1 MSEQSGRPP
10 QDAARLM
17 KSIRRIVRAIDT
29 RSKQI
34 VRETGLTI
42 PQIVV
47 LSAVRDLGEVTT
59 LAISRYADL
68 SAATTVMILEKLE
81 QRGLVTRTRSRID
94 RRVVHTA
101 LTPIGAR
108 MLAAA
113 PPLLH
118 DRFTTALRALT
129 RDRRTAIV
137 AAFDEVAELLDPSAP
152 DTAPLLGTEPVG

>member
-1 MSEQSGRPP
+1 MREQPRKPP

-17 KSIRRIVRAIDT
+17 KSIRRIVRAIDM
-29 RSKQI
+29 RSRQI

-59 LAISRYADL
+59 LALSRYADI
-68 SAATTVMILEKLE
+68 SAATAVVILEKLE

-94 RRVVHTA
+94 RRVVHTC
-101 LTPIGAR
+101 LTPIGATT
-108 MLAAA
+108 LAAA

-118 DRFTTALRALT
+118 DHFTAALRALSA
-129 RDRRTAIV
+129 DRRAAIV
-137 AAFDEVAELLDPSAP
+137 SAFDEVAELLDPMP
-152 DTAPLLGTEPVG
+152 PRR

>member
-1 MSEQSGRPP
+1 MSKQPGKPP

-81 QRGLVTRTRSRID
+81 QRGLVVRTRSLID

-101 LTPIGAR
+101 LTPLGAR

-113 PPLLH
+113 PPLLNDH
-118 DRFTTALRALT
+118 FTTALRALGI
-129 RDRRTAIV
+129 DRRASIV
-137 AAFDEVAELLDPSAP
+137 NAFDEVAELLDPGPP
-152 DTAPLLGTEPVG
+152 DATPLVGARPAN